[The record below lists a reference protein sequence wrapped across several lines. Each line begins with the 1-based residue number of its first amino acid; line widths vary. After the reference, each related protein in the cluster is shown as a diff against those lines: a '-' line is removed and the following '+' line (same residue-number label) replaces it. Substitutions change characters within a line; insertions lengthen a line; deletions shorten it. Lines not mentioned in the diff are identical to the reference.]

1 MPRSDHRLTPH
12 ELKTNG
18 RQSDRTSA
26 SQERPRWNEGDS
38 GGFGSGG
45 PGAR

>member
-1 MPRSDHRLTPH
+1 MPRSEERLTPH
-12 ELKTNG
+12 ELKTHGNE
-18 RQSDRTSA
+18 SDRTSA
-26 SQERPRWNEGDS
+26 SQTRPRWNEGSS